1 MSRGSCGGQAALRRP
16 TARAAARPTAGHRA
30 FGHGPYLCLGA
41 PQARLEL
48 QAVFTALPRLVPD
61 LRLAVPADDPRL
73 RADVGHTAFAELPVT
88 W

>member
-1 MSRGSCGGQAALRRP
+1 MG
-16 TARAAARPTAGHRA
+16 RAEVKRLFADP
-30 FGHGPYLCLGA
+30 
-41 PQARLEL
+41 RLE
-48 QAVFTALPRLVPD
+48 PD